1 MAKKKESIGGRPP
14 IYKTP
19 AELQKKIDEYF
30 KNCPDKKILT
40 AFDKNSGEFVTYE
53 IATPIISGLVSFLG
67 FESRQSFYDYEAK
80 SEFSY
85 TIKKAR
91 LKIETEYEKQL
102 YMDKCTGAIF
112 ALKNLGWKDT
122 SQKEITGKDG
132 EPLQVK
138 KVFITAEEQKE
149 VKEHIE
155 EVINARI
162 NK

>member
-1 MAKKKESIGGRPP
+1 MAKKKENQGGRPP

-30 KNCPDKKILT
+30 KNCPDKKTLT
-40 AFDKNSGEFVTYE
+40 AFDKNAGSWVTFE

-80 SEFSY
+80 PEFSY

-91 LKIETEYEKQL
+91 LRIETEYEKQL

-112 ALKNLGWKDT
+112 ALKNLGWKDA

-132 EPLQVK
+132 KDLIP
-138 KVFITAEEQKE
+138 QKE
-149 VKEHIE
+149 YILPEEIEKFKAHYKE
-155 EVINARI
+155 AMGG
-162 NK
+162 